1 MWYKDSRHKKVYYL
15 FLLYNRK
22 KGEKDM
28 GRPKGGTNTTYS
40 KAEKLSVVMRNLNG
54 ESGREIERD
63 TGIHHSLVHSWVKQ
77 YRDGGENSL
86 ENSRKPGNPL
96 AKYENKKALTPF
108 EQLEFE
114 NAQLKQ
120 KVMKQ
125 ETEIILLKKLQELQ
139 RGDAGRRK

>member
-1 MWYKDSRHKKVYYL
+1 
-15 FLLYNRK
+15 
-22 KGEKDM
+22 M
-28 GRPKGGTNTTYS
+28 GRPKGGKNASYT
-40 KAEKLSVVMRNLNG
+40 KKEKLTVVMRNLNG

-77 YRDGGENSL
+77 YREGGEDAL
-86 ENSRKPGNPL
+86 VNSRKPGNPL
-96 AKYENKKALTPF
+96 AKYENKKTLTPL

-139 RGDAGRRK
+139 RGDAGRSK

>member
-1 MWYKDSRHKKVYYL
+1 
-15 FLLYNRK
+15 
-22 KGEKDM
+22 M
-28 GRPKGGTNTTYS
+28 GRPTGGKNNTYN
-40 KAEKLSVVMRNLNG
+40 KEEKLTVVLRNLNG

-77 YRDGGENSL
+77 YREDGEDAL

-96 AKYENKKALTPF
+96 AKYENKKTLTPV
-108 EQLEFE
+108 EQLEYE

-139 RGDAGRRK
+139 RGDAGPKK

>member
-1 MWYKDSRHKKVYYL
+1 
-15 FLLYNRK
+15 
-22 KGEKDM
+22 M
-28 GRPKGGTNTTYS
+28 GRPTGGKNTTYN
-40 KAEKLSVVMRNLNG
+40 KEEKLTVVLRNLNG

-77 YRDGGENSL
+77 YREDGEEAL
-86 ENSRKPGNPL
+86 VNSRKPGNPL
-96 AKYENKKALTPF
+96 AKYENKKDLSEL
-108 EQLEFE
+108 EQLEYE

-139 RGDAGRRK
+139 RGDAGPKK